1 MHRIRRIVSGVLA
14 LSLMVAAAAGAAQ
27 AAAFPAREIRLVVP
41 WGPGGATDIMARQL
55 QPIFK
60 ERFGAT
66 LVVINVPGGN
76 SAVGMTEVITARP
89 DGYTV
94 GIASSTILSLIA
106 QGQVGWGVDRLTNLV
121 LVSEDPLLLL
131 VRASAPWKD
140 LRSFMEHVKQ
150 HPGEVRIGT
159 SGSRN
164 VNHGLAVLAAQA
176 VGSTIRQVPF
186 DSGAV
191 TVAALMG
198 GHIDAAVLKPNETM
212 SQLRS
217 GDVRALGVF
226 RSQRLSVLPDVPT
239 FAELGYDVFAR
250 GKVAQISFVVAPAGI
265 PADVRERL
273 IQMFDEA
280 VQSPQFQAFAAQQGF
295 VAPSVTGAELDAYVA
310 DLMKGLRALAQ
321 TAFQQ

>member
-1 MHRIRRIVSGVLA
+1 MHRIRNIASGVLA
-14 LSLMVAAAAGAAQ
+14 VLLMVVLTASTVQ
-27 AAAFPAREIRLVVP
+27 AAFPTREIRLVVP

-60 ERFGAT
+60 ERFGVT
-66 LVVINVPGGN
+66 LAIINVAGGN
-76 SAVGMTEVITARP
+76 SVVGMTEVATARP

-94 GIASSTILSLIA
+94 GVASSTILALIA
-106 QGQVGWGVDRLTNLV
+106 QGQVGWDVDRFTNLA
-121 LVSEDPLLLL
+121 LLSEDPLLLL
-131 VRASAPWKD
+131 VRASAPWRD
-140 LRSFMEHVKQ
+140 LRSFMEYVKQ
-150 HPGEVRIGT
+150 HPGEVRVGT

-164 VNHGLAVLAAQA
+164 VNHGLAVLAAES
-176 VGSTIRQVPF
+176 VGSTIRHVPF

-217 GDVRALGVF
+217 GEVRALGVF

-239 FAELGYDVFAR
+239 FAEMGYDVFAK
-250 GKVAQISFVVAPAGI
+250 GEVAQISFLVAPAGI
-265 PADVRERL
+265 PADVRTRL
-273 IQMFDEA
+273 IEMFDEA
-280 VQSPQFQAFAAQQGF
+280 IQSPQFQAFAAQQGF
-295 VAPSVTGAELDAYVA
+295 VAPSVTGAELDGYVT